1 MKDFK
6 RFIHIMVPGI
16 KPVNEWNEE
25 DKKAFKSF
33 VIVIV
38 LFLIG
43 SMI

>member
-6 RFIHIMVPGI
+6 RFIDIMVPGI

-25 DKKAFKSF
+25 DKKVCKLF
-33 VIVIV
+33 VLWVV